1 MNFLAHAYLSFN
13 DPGVL
18 TGNMISDFVK
28 GKKQFDYPADIQQG
42 IMLHRL
48 IDTFTDAHPVTNAAK
63 EPFRPAYRL
72 YSGAVI
78 DVIYDHFLAN
88 DPDEFPG
95 TTLAAFSQQTYSR
108 LHEYSDWHPAA
119 FRIMFPY
126 MQKQDWLYNYQSR
139 WGIGNSLNGL
149 VRRALYL
156 TESDTA
162 MRLLDTHYLFLQDCY
177 RQFWK
182 EVKPYVL
189 EQYTLLKETGGNN

>member
-28 GKKQFDYPADIQQG
+28 GKKQFNYPPEIQRG

-48 IDTFTDAHPVTNAAK
+48 IDTFTDEHPITSAAK

-72 YSGAVI
+72 YSGAFI

-88 DPDEFPG
+88 DANEFPG
-95 TTLAAFSQQTYSR
+95 NALAAFSRQTYVT
-108 LHEYSDWHPAA
+108 LGQYSDWHPAP
-119 FRIMFPY
+119 FRVMFPY
-126 MQKQDWLYNYQSR
+126 MQEHDWLYNYR
-139 WGIGNSLNGL
+139 TRGGIERSMQGL

-156 TESDTA
+156 SESNTA
-162 MRLLDTHYLFLQDCY
+162 MRLLDAHYPFLQDCY

-182 EVKPYVL
+182 EVKPYAL
-189 EQYTLLKETGGNN
+189 EQYTLLKEAGGNN

>member
-28 GKKQFDYPADIQQG
+28 GKKQFDYPGDIQQG

-48 IDTFTDAHPVTNAAK
+48 IDTFTDEHPATHAAK
-63 EPFRPAYRL
+63 EPFRAAYRL
-72 YSGAVI
+72 YSGAII

-95 TTLAAFSQQTYSR
+95 ATLAAFSRQTYST
-108 LHEYSDWHPAA
+108 LHEYSNWQPAA

-126 MQKQDWLYNYQSR
+126 MQEQDWLYNYHSR
-139 WGIGNSLNGL
+139 WGIGRSLNGL

-156 TESDTA
+156 KESDTA

-182 EVKPYVL
+182 EVKTYAL
-189 EQYTLLKETGGNN
+189 EQYTLLKEREGN

>member
-28 GKKQFDYPADIQQG
+28 GKKQFDYPPDIQRG

-48 IDTFTDAHPVTNAAK
+48 IDTFTDEHPTTSAAK

-72 YSGAVI
+72 YSGAFI

-88 DPDEFPG
+88 DINEFPG
-95 TTLAAFSQQTYSR
+95 NTLAGFSQQTYAT
-108 LHEYSDWHPAA
+108 LHEYSNWHPAPFKA
-119 FRIMFPY
+119 MFPY
-126 MQKQDWLYNYQSR
+126 MQEYDWLYNYRSHA
-139 WGIGNSLNGL
+139 GIGKSLNGL

-156 TESDTA
+156 SESDTA
-162 MRLLDTHYLFLQDCY
+162 MRLLDTHYQFLQDCY

-182 EVKPYVL
+182 EIKLYAL